1 MAAGSN
7 ATTLGEIVGDAQWL
21 AHRYDEQQD
30 AVHFAYVTRARHAEL
45 TFLTDAE
52 IGDAPRRVLS
62 REVCLAAVKPLA
74 PPTPHFIIHSA
85 YCCSTMLARAFDL
98 PGTAMAL
105 KEPQILNDAIGL
117 RLRGGDPRQVA
128 AALDIALWLL
138 ARPFA
143 AGEAVVVKPSNL
155 VNALIPALLSLRPD
169 VRLLFLHA
177 PLEDF
182 LGSVARKEIEGR
194 AWVRELMWKFIV
206 LGQAER
212 FGFTEEEL
220 YRHTDLQVAALG
232 WLAQQ
237 ALFGDMIANRAD
249 AGCSLTSD
257 TLTARPAECM
267 TRLGALFGLG
277 IDGDAVARG
286 PAFSRHSKD
295 GSTFDSADR
304 SVERAEGLARHAR
317 EIAMVMEWSRS
328 VAQHANIALDLP
340 RSLLA

>member
-7 ATTLGEIVGDAQWL
+7 ASSVEEIVGDAQWL

-30 AVHFAYVTRARHAEL
+30 AVHFVHITRARHAEL
-45 TFLTDAE
+45 TFLTDRE
-52 IGDAPRRVLS
+52 IGDAPQRIVS
-62 REVCLAAVKPLA
+62 RADCLAAAKPLA
-74 PPTPHFIIHSA
+74 PPTPRFIIHSA

-105 KEPQILNDAIGL
+105 KEPQILNDVVGL

-155 VNALIPALLSLRPD
+155 VNPLIPALVSLRPD

-177 PLEDF
+177 PLEEF
-182 LGSVARKEIEGR
+182 LGSIARKEIEGR

-206 LGQAER
+206 LGQATR

-237 ALFGDMIANRAD
+237 ALFSDVISQHAD
-249 AGCSLTSD
+249 AIRSVVSE
-257 TLTARPAECM
+257 TLTARPAECLA
-267 TRLGALFGLG
+267 RLGELFDLRL
-277 IDGDAVARG
+277 DADAIAQG
-286 PAFSRHSKD
+286 PAFRRHSKD
-295 GSTFDSADR
+295 GGAFDSADR
-304 SVERAEGLARHAR
+304 SVERAVGLERHAR
-317 EIAMVMEWSRS
+317 EIAMVMEWSRA
-328 VAQHANIALDLP
+328 VADHASISLELP
-340 RSLLA
+340 KPLLR

>member
-21 AHRYDEQQD
+21 AHRYEEQQD
-30 AVHFAYVTRARHAEL
+30 AVHFAYVARARHAEL

-62 REVCLAAVKPLA
+62 RTGCLAAIKSLA

-105 KEPQILNDAIGL
+105 KEPQILNDAVGL

-155 VNALIPALLSLRPD
+155 VNALIPALISLRPD

-177 PLEDF
+177 PLEEF
-182 LGSVARKEIEGR
+182 LGSIARKEIEGR

-206 LGQAER
+206 LGQATR
-212 FGFTEEEL
+212 FGFPEEEL

-237 ALFGDMIANRAD
+237 ALFGDVISQHGD
-249 AGCSLTSD
+249 ASRSLVSE

-267 TRLGALFGLG
+267 AKLGELFGLR
-277 IDGDAVARG
+277 IDAGAVAHG
-286 PAFSRHSKD
+286 PAFRRHSKD
-295 GSTFDSADR
+295 GSDFSSAER
-304 SVERAEGLARHAR
+304 SAERADGLARHAR
-317 EIAMVMEWSRS
+317 EIAMVMEWSRA
-328 VAQHANIALDLP
+328 VADHASISLELP
-340 RSLLA
+340 ARLLG